1 MLFDFGPAVRE
12 VQIAMR
18 KASLDFQRQ
27 STKQTLREGLD
38 EYYGD
43 IGVYHAEQM
52 SPQSANWFRSHD
64 AVHVV
69 FGCNTTPEQEA
80 LTSTWTMFGTDWH
93 WSEAVGE
100 GLRPD
105 QRDRFMKDIFGNVG
119 YGRMTFLVFATLPG
133 VIEVRRRAR
142 AMSRKWAK
150 ERYEK
155 YLDVPLAKIRS
166 EYRIEVYQS

>member
-1 MLFDFGPAVRE
+1 MRDVE
-12 VQIAMR
+12 VAMR
-18 KASLDFQRQ
+18 KATLDYQRPD
-27 STKQTLREGLD
+27 THHTLRSGLE
-38 EYYGD
+38 EYHGD
-43 IGVYHAEQM
+43 IGVYDAM
-52 SPQSANWFRSHD
+52 RMNPKSAFWFRVHD

-93 WSEAVGE
+93 WSEAVAE

-105 QRDRFMKDIFGNVG
+105 QRDRFMRDIFGNVG

-133 VIEVRRRAR
+133 VIEVARRAR

-150 ERYEK
+150 EDYER
-155 YLDVPLAKIRS
+155 YLDVPLVDIRS
-166 EYRIEVYQS
+166 EFGIEVYQQ